1 MSLKHCLVVILA
13 PTLLL
18 LGCGSPPSAAP
29 ASSPPA
35 SSAAPASKPA
45 ASPSQASAAAAVSA
59 KPAASSAPKPAAS
72 ASAKPAASG
81 AAASAK
87 PSAPAAT
94 PTARTGGDPQG
105 FPIRFQSGSPALSSI
120 VLYAALDEGF
130 FKDQHLAVSIIPVAG
145 GLPTL
150 GALTK
155 GEIEFNTNP
164 GDSIQ
169 GANQG
174 LPLKVVYSTWAK
186 SPWTLIGKFDIKSL
200 NDLKGKVV
208 GTTQVG
214 STTYLFLQAALEKA
228 GMSLNDVQLRTL
240 PGTTDVY
247 NLLMNGGLDAGVVSP
262 PSDAMAEAK
271 GFHEVAFIGDAL
283 ELPYQGLGTTA
294 SFIADH
300 RQQAVATLRAQVLA
314 SRWLKANPDQ
324 AVGLVTKY
332 LASPQDIAKKSV
344 DKMLPL
350 LSDSGEVSRNGVQQL
365 LDIQSKA
372 SNEPPK
378 VTPEQ
383 AVDFGP
389 LHEALAQG

>member
-1 MSLKHCLVVILA
+1 MQLGGGATEMAVPHDAGEVNELAQLHRGVILYRWPNLSADRFAILDDRARPHLDCGHLMSLKHCLVVILA

-186 SPWTLIGKFDIKSL
+186 SPWT
-200 NDLKGKVV
+200 
-208 GTTQVG
+208 
-214 STTYLFLQAALEKA
+214 
-228 GMSLNDVQLRTL
+228 
-240 PGTTDVY
+240 
-247 NLLMNGGLDAGVVSP
+247 
-262 PSDAMAEAK
+262 
-271 GFHEVAFIGDAL
+271 
-283 ELPYQGLGTTA
+283 
-294 SFIADH
+294 
-300 RQQAVATLRAQVLA
+300 
-314 SRWLKANPDQ
+314 
-324 AVGLVTKY
+324 
-332 LASPQDIAKKSV
+332 
-344 DKMLPL
+344 
-350 LSDSGEVSRNGVQQL
+350 
-365 LDIQSKA
+365 
-372 SNEPPK
+372 
-378 VTPEQ
+378 
-383 AVDFGP
+383 
-389 LHEALAQG
+389 